1 MGTPS
6 YLPSNQPESNVTEAT
21 TETKSKTV
29 YTEVTMADSR
39 VVKFPGKTRALK
51 TQAISPEG
59 TVTLSIDFLNGQT
72 RTLSVPSSNAIYAKA
87 AAHGISQR
95 VGDSYASA
103 KNIEDAVMAAE
114 ATMSTLDKGLWS
126 EETEGG
132 ASFAG
137 AHIVVRAV
145 AEAKGIEVAKAKELL
160 EKKLADSKA
169 AAEASGT
176 PNQLSRAKLYAAFR
190 NPESVTGKIIARM
203 EKEEQAANAG
213 GLVAEDLLATL

>member
-1 MGTPS
+1 M
-6 YLPSNQPESNVTEAT
+6 TEQAT
-21 TETKSKTV
+21 SAAGAETKSKTV
-29 YTEVTMADSR
+29 YTEVPMADGR

-51 TQAISPEG
+51 DTRVAEDG
-59 TVTLSIDFLNGQT
+59 TVTLTIDFLNGQT
-72 RTLSVPSSNAIYAKA
+72 RILTVPPTNAIYGKA
-87 AAHGISQR
+87 ASHGISQR

-103 KNIEDAVMAAE
+103 KNIDDAVMAAE
-114 ATMSTLDKGLWS
+114 ATMSTLDKGLWA

-160 EKKLADSKA
+160 EAKLASAKA
-169 AAEASGT
+169 DAEAKGI
-176 PNQLSRAKLYAAFR
+176 PNTLSRAKLYAAFR
-190 NPESVTGKIIARM
+190 NPESVTGKIILRM

-213 GLVAEDLLATL
+213 GLVAEDLLASLE